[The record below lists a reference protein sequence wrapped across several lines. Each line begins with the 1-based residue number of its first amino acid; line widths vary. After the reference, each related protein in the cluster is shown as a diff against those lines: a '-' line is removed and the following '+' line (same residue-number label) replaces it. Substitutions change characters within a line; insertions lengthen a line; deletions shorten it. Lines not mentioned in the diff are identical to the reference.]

1 MLGRPWSKI
10 STRFNQPDGLWE
22 GKTGFLCLIGPHTPQ
37 KATVNGKISELS
49 WSLWHLDREP
59 ELIYLEI
66 WTEPAA

>member
-1 MLGRPWSKI
+1 MLDRPWSKI
-10 STRFNQPDGLWE
+10 STSVNQPDGLWE
-22 GKTGFLCLIGPHTPQ
+22 GKTGFPSLIGPHAPQ

-49 WSLWHLDREP
+49 WSLWHLDGEP